1 MNGLIWKSC
10 ITEEPLLNISKG
22 QLPGLEQIAK
32 LLDGVE

>member
-1 MNGLIWKSC
+1 MNGLIWKSY

-22 QLPGLEQIAK
+22 HLRGPEQIAK